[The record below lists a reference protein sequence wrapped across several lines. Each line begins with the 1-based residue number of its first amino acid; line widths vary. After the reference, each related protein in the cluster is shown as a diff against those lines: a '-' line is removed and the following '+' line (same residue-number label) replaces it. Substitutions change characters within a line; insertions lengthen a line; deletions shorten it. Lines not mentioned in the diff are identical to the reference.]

1 MSQSGS
7 TSALD
12 SIADSAIAHVDATF
26 SSISAQLPSQINAL
40 PHQAGE
46 FLRRNATTARLQLEG
61 MRNSITGHLGSG
73 AWLAGGVS
81 GWVKGGELAA
91 RQASSNAPTFAH
103 KVPVVTGAVD
113 ATRNRVNAVAQS
125 VTNSSLGF

>member
-1 MSQSGS
+1 MKLKKLLAVLLLAGLTAHAQNELRVPAFTAYLEPLNGPARIS
-7 TSALD
+7 T
-12 SIADSAIAHVDATF
+12 
-26 SSISAQLPSQINAL
+26 
-40 PHQAGE
+40 
-46 FLRRNATTARLQLEG
+46 
-61 MRNSITGHLGSG
+61 
-73 AWLAGGVS
+73 AGGVS